1 MNQFNMPVHSTTTL
15 IKAFAMAL
23 LVAITL
29 LITCILPAE
38 YNIDPTGIGKALG
51 LTAIAEASENSPTSI
66 VDRGKQNDLLR
77 TDNIEIIIP
86 AGKGLEYKLYM
97 DKHAHVAYEWQTD
110 GEVLY
115 FDFHGEPAGDTTG
128 YFESFSIATT
138 NSMQGS
144 LTTPFKGSHGWYWR
158 NKTQQPVTVSLS
170 IKGYY
175 TIKG

>member
-1 MNQFNMPVHSTTTL
+1 MKEFSVPVHTTRTL
-15 IKAFAMAL
+15 IKAVIIAL

-38 YNIDPTGIGKALG
+38 YNIDPTGMGEKLG
-51 LTAIAEASENSPTSI
+51 LTAIAKASEELPTLEI
-66 VDRGKQNDLLR
+66 DRGQQKDIFRSDSVQ
-77 TDNIEIIIP
+77 IIIP

-97 DKHAHVAYEWQTD
+97 DKYAHVTYEWQTD

-128 YFESFSIATT
+128 YFESFSISTT
-138 NSMQGS
+138 NNMKGS
-144 LTTPFKGSHGWYWR
+144 LTTPFKGSHGWYWK
-158 NKTQQPVTVSLS
+158 NKSQKDITVSLS
-170 IKGYY
+170 MQGYY